1 MGELREPG
9 RLRRPGRPG
18 RIADIELRQDD
29 LLADIAN
36 RLLVTANSI
45 GKDADTAGTKD
56 ALDDGNREIITGL
69 VAKYVY
75 ECMNILFPYAKTP
88 VRRCRCDG
96 GNEAD
101 VYVIRLTFERERS
114 ETQVQELRRLIH
126 DYIVYKC
133 YAEWLEM
140 TLPAAN
146 TYTIW
151 EQKAEDTRERIAAVL
166 VLPYEP
172 RKLRVRPHWY

>member
-1 MGELREPG
+1 MMMERI
-9 RLRRPGRPG
+9 RRTYSL
-18 RIADIELRQDD
+18 DIELKQDE
-29 LLADIAN
+29 LLSDVAN
-36 RLLVTANSI
+36 RLLVTADSI
-45 GKDADTAGTKD
+45 GGDAETHNTKD
-56 ALDDGNREIITGL
+56 ALDEGNRETVTGL

-88 VRRCRCDG
+88 VRRCRCGDD

-101 VYVIRLTFERERS
+101 VYVVRLTFERERS

-151 EQKAEDTRERIAAVL
+151 EQKAEDTRQRIASVL

-172 RKLRVRPHWY
+172 KKLRVKPYWY

>member
-1 MGELREPG
+1 MERTI
-9 RLRRPGRPG
+9 RTYSVV
-18 RIADIELRQDD
+18 DIELKQDD

-36 RLLVTANSI
+36 RLLVTANSMDN
-45 GKDADTAGTKD
+45 DADTHNTKD
-56 ALDDGNREIITGL
+56 ALDEGNQEVIMGMVSRQM
-69 VAKYVY
+69 Y

-88 VRRCRCDG
+88 IRRCRCGDG

-101 VYVIRLTFERERS
+101 VYIIRLTFERERS

-151 EQKAEDTRERIAAVL
+151 EQKAEDTRQRIASVL

-172 RKLRVRPHWY
+172 KNLWVRPYWY

>member
-1 MGELREPG
+1 M
-9 RLRRPGRPG
+9 
-18 RIADIELRQDD
+18 
-29 LLADIAN
+29 LADIAN
-36 RLLVTANSI
+36 RLLVTTNSM
-45 GKDADTAGTKD
+45 DNDVDTHNTKD
-56 ALDDGNREIITGL
+56 VLDEGNQEVIMGMVSRQM
-69 VAKYVY
+69 Y

-88 VRRCRCDG
+88 VRRCRCGDG

-101 VYVIRLTFERERS
+101 VYIIRLTFERDRS

-151 EQKAEDTRERIAAVL
+151 EQKAEDTRQRIASVL

-172 RKLRVRPHWY
+172 RKLRTRPYWY

>member
-1 MGELREPG
+1 MERTI
-9 RLRRPGRPG
+9 RTYS
-18 RIADIELRQDD
+18 IVDIELKQDD
-29 LLADIAN
+29 LLVDIAN
-36 RLLVTANSI
+36 RLLVTANSMDN
-45 GKDADTAGTKD
+45 DADTHNTKD
-56 ALDDGNREIITGL
+56 VLDEGNQEVIMGMVSRQM
-69 VAKYVY
+69 Y

-88 VRRCRCDG
+88 IRRCRCGDG

-101 VYVIRLTFERERS
+101 VYIIRLTFERERS

-151 EQKAEDTRERIAAVL
+151 EQKAEDTRQRIASVL

-172 RKLRVRPHWY
+172 KNLRVRPYWY

>member
-1 MGELREPG
+1 MERTI
-9 RLRRPGRPG
+9 RTYSVV
-18 RIADIELRQDD
+18 DIELKQDD

-36 RLLVTANSI
+36 RLLVTANSMDN
-45 GKDADTAGTKD
+45 DADTHNTKD
-56 ALDDGNREIITGL
+56 ALDEGNREVITGL

-88 VRRCRCDG
+88 IRRCRCGDG

-101 VYVIRLTFERERS
+101 VYIIRLTFERERS

-151 EQKAEDTRERIAAVL
+151 EQKAEDTRQRIASVL

-172 RKLRVRPHWY
+172 KKLRVRPYWY